1 VRSLRFR
8 VAAVALTVGVVGALA
23 SMESSGQPWTA
34 PSAEDG
40 RPEFSGAAVGAP
52 PTQRSIVGFPFTSPP
67 EVDPTVPTGSRS
79 ARAASIWTCGPGPE
93 RVSDLNF
100 TPERYFKA
108 QPLNA
113 PARHEFYFARAMY
126 TDMRS
131 GFFGGG
137 RDFLGDGGPTWS
149 IDYPLADRIMTRVAT
164 RLSNLDAC
172 EWEFPV
178 SLADPD
184 LRHFPFLYSL
194 EWGAA
199 SLTDAEVDGL
209 RGYLAAGG
217 FLMIDDFWGSR
228 EWANFEREIGRVLP
242 GRAIL
247 DVPSDHLLFRIYYDL
262 DGRVIQVPNA
272 GNGRAIAMGQ
282 PGARTS
288 EQDGFQAHL
297 RGIFDDNG
305 RLMVAINWN
314 TDLGDAL
321 EWAESPFYPLEYST
335 FASRIFMNTIMYAMT
350 Y

>member
-1 VRSLRFR
+1 VKTLRFR

-23 SMESSGQPWTA
+23 PVEPSGQPWMAVSATA
-34 PSAEDG
+34 AEGGRPGIPAVPSTSGPASSLTIPSAK
-40 RPEFSGAAVGAP
+40 PFAAA
-52 PTQRSIVGFPFTSPP
+52 TS
-67 EVDPTVPTGSRS
+67 T
-79 ARAASIWTCGPGPE
+79 WTCGPGPE
-93 RVSDLNF
+93 RVSDLDF
-100 TPERYFKA
+100 TPGRYFKT
-108 QPLNA
+108 QPLNP
-113 PARHEFYFARAMY
+113 PARHEFYFARAIY
-126 TDMRS
+126 SDQGS

-137 RDFLGDGGPTWS
+137 RDFLGDRGPTWS
-149 IDYPLADRIMTRVAT
+149 IDYPLADRVMTRVAT

-199 SLTDAEVDGL
+199 ALTDAEVDGL

-217 FLMIDDFWGSR
+217 FLMLDDFWGSR

-242 GRAIL
+242 GRPIL
-247 DVPSDHLLFRIYYDL
+247 DVPADHLLFRIYYDL

-282 PGARTS
+282 QGARTW

-335 FASRIFMNTIMYAMT
+335 FASRIVMNTIMYAMT